1 MADFWGKLGNSI
13 PKKGYSKYGKSIDK
27 KVTRASKSAAR
38 KRKAHI
44 SKIKKS
50 FASKPQKVQKAS
62 KPKPEP
68 KWHPV
73 RTYQSKQQALSAA
86 ESLRKAQGCPTRVDG
101 TARGYQVWIKD

>member
-13 PKKGYSKYGKSIDK
+13 PKKGYSKYGKSIDRK
-27 KVTRASKSAAR
+27 LKVKRR
-38 KRKAHI
+38 KHK
-44 SKIKKS
+44 
-50 FASKPQKVQKAS
+50 ASKPQKAQKAS

-101 TARGYQVWIKD
+101 TGRGYQVWIKS

>member
-1 MADFWGKLGNSI
+1 MADFWGMLGKSV

-38 KRKAHI
+38 KRKSNVAQL
-44 SKIKKS
+44 KKEK
-50 FASKPQKVQKAS
+50 AQKARVSQKAS

-73 RTYQSKQQALSAA
+73 RTYQNKQQALSAA

-101 TARGYQVWIKD
+101 TARGYQVWIKS